1 MEAALTVGDAV
12 DEDDAPDSVDIAD
25 LNRKAR
31 EAGEI
36 RVEEARE
43 QALQDAVKPV
53 LTIAPDQLV
62 VQGSKQMSLFEG
74 KAPATSLLKLKGVTV
89 TIDGAFAKGE
99 VIRFTGSARIVSEG
113 AKDKLDKDTGM
124 VVEAVA
130 ENSAVV
136 LDLEIG

>member
-36 RVEEARE
+36 RVERE

-113 AKDKLDKDTGM
+113 AHDKLDKDTGM

-136 LDLEIG
+136 LDLEIR